1 MNNLVNNFNASI
13 PEMMESVFERFG
25 DQPAYH
31 CLGTTLSYREVDR
44 LSAAFSAYIQSHTSL
59 QAGDR
64 IAVQLPN
71 LLQYPVVVFAAF
83 RAGLVIVNVNPQY
96 TARELKHQLI
106 DSGAKALVV
115 LENFADIAEQVLPE
129 TSVEAVFISKIAD
142 LLSSPKRHVVNAVV
156 KYIRKQV
163 PSYAIDSAI
172 SLRAAI
178 KVGESLS
185 YHMANP
191 SADELALIQY
201 TGGTTGVSKGA
212 MLSHHNLLANTRQI
226 HQSLEGVVGSANEI
240 YIAPLPIYHIYAFQ
254 FHMLCLFSH
263 GALSV
268 LIPDPRDSDAF
279 VKAIKPFKFTG
290 FLGIN
295 TLFTSLCQHQGFRKL
310 NFSNLKSTSS
320 GGMALTSEVAKQWFL
335 LTGCE
340 VSEGFGMT
348 EASPVICVNN
358 PLDIVPGS
366 VGRALPD
373 TEIKVIDSD
382 GLSLPAGE
390 IGELC
395 VRGPQVMSGYWQRPE
410 ETAETLTADG
420 WLKTGDIALI
430 QTDGVVKI
438 VDRLKDMIIVSG
450 FNVYPNEIDDVL
462 VSHPDIIES
471 AVIGV
476 EDIHSG
482 EAIKAYVVTQRADL
496 TSEKVRNYCRKQ
508 LTAYK
513 VPKEIVFT
521 DQLPKSAVGKVLRR
535 ELQAEKPANI

>member
-1 MNNLVNNFNASI
+1 MNNLVKNFSASI
-13 PEMMESVFERFG
+13 PELMESVFHYYG
-25 DQPAYH
+25 DKPAFH

-44 LSAAFSAYIQSHTSL
+44 LSAAFAAYLQNHTSL
-59 QAGDR
+59 QPGDR

-96 TARELKHQLI
+96 TARELKHQLV

-115 LENFADIAEQVLPE
+115 LENFADIAEKVLPE
-129 TSVEAVFISKIAD
+129 TSVETVFVSKTGD
-142 LLSSPKRHVVNAVV
+142 LLSAPKRQVVNAVL
-156 KYIRKQV
+156 KYIRKQI
-163 PSYAIDSAI
+163 PEYSIDSAI
-172 SLRAAI
+172 ALRSAI
-178 KVGESLS
+178 TVGERLS
-185 YHMANP
+185 YSMASP
-191 SADELALIQY
+191 SNDALALIQY

-212 MLSHHNLLANTRQI
+212 MLSHGNLLSNTRQI
-226 HQSLEGVVGSANEI
+226 HESLVGVVDDTGEV
-240 YIAPLPIYHIYAFQ
+240 YVAPLPIYHIYAFQ
-254 FHMLCLFSH
+254 FHILCLFCH

-268 LIPDPRDSDAF
+268 LIPDPRDTDSF
-279 VKAIKPFKFTG
+279 VKSLKPFKFTG

-295 TLFTSLCQHQGFRKL
+295 TLFTSLCQHQGFKNL
-310 NFSNLKSTSS
+310 DFSNLKSTSS

-348 EASPVICVNN
+348 EASPVICANS
-358 PLDIVPGS
+358 PLNIVPGS

-382 GLSLPAGE
+382 GLSLPIGE

-410 ETAETLTADG
+410 ETAQALTVDG
-420 WLKTGDIALI
+420 WLKTGDIAVI
-430 QTDGVVKI
+430 QHDGVVKI

-471 AVIGV
+471 AVIGIDDV
-476 EDIHSG
+476 NSG
-482 EAIKAYVVTQRADL
+482 EAIRAYVVTNNNDL
-496 TSEKVRNYCRKQ
+496 TTSQIRKFCREQ
-508 LTAYK
+508 LTGYK
-513 VPKEIVFT
+513 VPKDIVFT

-535 ELQAEKPANI
+535 ELQAAQ